1 MIQEWFVLLLPYSI
15 ADIRSQT
22 VSDKGLVVH
31 ICKNNGSNGEDGYE
45 SRDSDMK
52 VKNYFTTADINSR
65 NVNKTTTILIDV
77 SAVPSSNCVTKVG
90 LPKYEMPKKLE
101 NKESDKSTATLRS
114 PSLIMQTI
122 NSSSKLQVPAESKED
137 GSHRYVQ
144 AERRMN
150 SSCTNRQTEAP
161 VAAPRTKKM
170 NIQSQNCTNKC
181 RSDLCIK
188 STEDN
193 LNSDLLVKKTCINNE
208 AEEDTNEETLVV
220 CNQLAVLKE
229 LYFSADLSDDSE
241 LADEEVR
248 SYMSG
253 GGDEDDRVQDV
264 DSCSMVSGSW
274 SRMKP
279 FRNIQ
284 HRFHKFNTKQKG
296 I

>member
-1 MIQEWFVLLLPYSI
+1 LIQEWFVLLLPYSI
-15 ADIRSQT
+15 ADMRSQT
-22 VSDKGLVVH
+22 ASDKGLVVH

-45 SRDSDMK
+45 SRDSEVK

-77 SAVPSSNCVTKVG
+77 SAVPSSNCVTKMG
-90 LPKYEMPKKLE
+90 LPKNEIPKKLE
-101 NKESDKSTATLRS
+101 NEESDKSTATLRS
-114 PSLIMQTI
+114 PSLIMKTI
-122 NSSSKLQVPAESKED
+122 NSSSKLQVPAESKDD
-137 GSHRYVQ
+137 GSHQYVQ
-144 AERRMN
+144 AERRIN
-150 SSCTNRQTEAP
+150 SSCTNRQTEVP

-181 RSDLCIK
+181 RNDLCIK
-188 STEDN
+188 STKDT
-193 LNSDLLVKKTCINNE
+193 LNSVKKTCINNE

-284 HRFHKFNTKQKG
+284 HHFHKFNTKQKG

>member
-1 MIQEWFVLLLPYSI
+1 LIQEWFVLLLPYSI
-15 ADIRSQT
+15 ADMRSQT
-22 VSDKGLVVH
+22 ASDKGLVVH
-31 ICKNNGSNGEDGYE
+31 ICKNNGNNGEDGYE
-45 SRDSDMK
+45 SRDSDVK

-65 NVNKTTTILIDV
+65 NVNKTTSILIDV
-77 SAVPSSNCVTKVG
+77 SAVPSSNCVRKMG
-90 LPKYEMPKKLE
+90 LPKNEIPKKLE
-101 NKESDKSTATLRS
+101 NEESDKSTATLRS

-122 NSSSKLQVPAESKED
+122 NSSSKLQVPAESKD
-137 GSHRYVQ
+137 NGSHQYVQ
-144 AERRMN
+144 TERRMN
-150 SSCTNRQTEAP
+150 SSCTNRKTEAP

-170 NIQSQNCTNKC
+170 SIQSQNCTNKY
-181 RSDLCIK
+181 RNDLCIK

-208 AEEDTNEETLVV
+208 AEEDTNEDTLVV

-284 HRFHKFNTKQKG
+284 HHFHKFNTKQKG